1 MILVCPTYIM
11 SMIRWS
17 LSKIDYYVVDMNSSY
32 LNFKDKH
39 ILVVGD
45 VMLDRYWH
53 GGTSRISPEAPVQ
66 VVKVSDIED
75 RPGGAAN
82 VALGLAKLGV
92 AVTLVGVVG
101 EDDNAQVLKRCLE
114 AEGVNCQF
122 VHSPDLPTITKLR
135 VMSRHQQLIRL
146 DFEERA
152 DSLSQNSAVAEKV
165 KACLEYSDAVI
176 YSDYAKGCLADV
188 QTLIQLSNAAKVPSF
203 IDPKGD
209 DFSIYQG
216 ATLVKPNLLEF
227 ENIVGPCNSTK
238 ELEEKAKALRDKYSW
253 QALLVTRGED
263 GLVLL
268 ESGKAPFSLATA
280 AQEVFDVTG
289 AGDTVV
295 AVLTAVYVTSK
306 RFTDAVEYANQAA
319 GYVVGKL
326 GTASISSE
334 RLEAI
339 MFQRNRTT
347 NFGVLSPTDILEQIK
362 LAQMDGKKV
371 VFTNG
376 CFDILHPG
384 HVAYMKQAKAL
395 GDRLI
400 VAVNTDESVKRLK
413 GEKRPI
419 NNLAH
424 RMAVLEGVGAIDWVT
439 WFDEDTPK
447 EIIEALSPDVL
458 VKGGDYTIDTIV
470 GAQHVLDHG
479 GEVKVLTFVDGYS
492 TTAIIEKANL

>member
-1 MILVCPTYIM
+1 
-11 SMIRWS
+11 
-17 LSKIDYYVVDMNSSY
+17 MNSSY

-66 VVKVSDIED
+66 VVKVSTIED

-101 EDDNAQVLKRCLE
+101 KDENAEVLTRCLE

-122 VHSPDLPTITKLR
+122 VYSDALPTITKLR

-146 DFEERA
+146 DFEERE
-152 DSLSQNSAVAEKV
+152 DSLSQNDAVATMV
-165 KACLEYSDAVI
+165 KACLPNADAVI

-188 QTLIQLSNAAKVPSF
+188 QTLIQLSNAVDVPSF

-209 DFSIYQG
+209 DFSIYKG

-227 ENIVGPCNSTK
+227 ENIVGKCSSVK
-238 ELEEKAKALRDKYSW
+238 ELEEKAKALREQFGWD
-253 QALLVTRGED
+253 ALLVTRGEE
-263 GLVLL
+263 GLILL
-268 ESGKAPFSLATA
+268 SDNKPPYSLATA
-280 AQEVFDVTG
+280 AKEVFDVTG

-306 RFTDAVEYANQAA
+306 RFIDAVEYANQAA

-326 GTASISSE
+326 GTASINAE
-334 RLEAI
+334 QLDAI
-339 MFQRNRTT
+339 MYQRNRTT
-347 NFGVLSPTDILEQIK
+347 NFGVLSPTEVLEQIK
-362 LAQMDGKKV
+362 LAQVSGEKV

-400 VAVNTDESVKRLK
+400 VAVNTDASVKRLK

-419 NNLAH
+419 NNLEH
-424 RMAVLEGVGAIDWVT
+424 RMAVLEGIGAIDWVT

-458 VKGGDYTIDTIV
+458 VKGGDYTIESIV
-470 GAQHVLDHG
+470 GAEHVLSHG

-492 TTAIIEKANL
+492 TTSIIEKANL

>member
-1 MILVCPTYIM
+1 MV
-11 SMIRWS
+11 
-17 LSKIDYYVVDMNSSY
+17 MNSSY

-66 VVKVSDIED
+66 VVKVSNIED

-92 AVTLVGVVG
+92 SVTLIGVVG
-101 EDDNAQVLKRCLE
+101 DDENATTLERCLE
-114 AEGVNCQF
+114 SSGVVCRF
-122 VHSPDLPTITKLR
+122 VRSERLPTITKLR

-146 DFEERA
+146 DFEEFE
-152 DSLSQNSAVAEKV
+152 DNLSQNEALEKV
-165 KACLEYSDAVI
+165 VKECLPKSDAVI
-176 YSDYAKGCLADV
+176 FSDYAKGCLAGV
-188 QTLIQLSNAAKVPSF
+188 QELIKLSNTAKVPSF
-203 IDPKGD
+203 VDPKGN
-209 DFSIYQG
+209 DFSIYKG

-227 ENIVGPCNSTK
+227 ENIVGKCHSIEELEQKAK
-238 ELEEKAKALRDKYSW
+238 ELRNKFDW
-253 QALLVTRGED
+253 DALLVTRGEE
-263 GLVLL
+263 GLILL
-268 ESGKAPFSLATA
+268 SKDKSPFSLATA
-280 AQEVFDVTG
+280 AKEVFDVTG
-289 AGDTVV
+289 AGDTVI
-295 AVLTAVYVTSK
+295 AVLTAVYTTSR

-326 GTASISSE
+326 GTASISAE
-334 RLEAI
+334 RLDAI
-339 MFQRNRTT
+339 MFKRSHTR
-347 NFGVLSPTDILEQIK
+347 NFGVLSPSELLEQMK
-362 LAQMDGKKV
+362 FAQVNGEKV

-384 HVAYMKQAKAL
+384 HIAYMKQAKGL

-400 VAVNTDESVKRLK
+400 VAVNTDASVKRLK

-419 NNLAH
+419 NDLVH

-447 EIIEALSPDVL
+447 EIIELLSPDVL
-458 VKGGDYTIDTIV
+458 VKGGDYTIETTV
-470 GAQHVLDHG
+470 GSDHVIAHG
-479 GEVKVLTFVDGYS
+479 GEVKMLPFVDGYS
-492 TTAIIEKANL
+492 TTSIIKKANL

>member
-1 MILVCPTYIM
+1 
-11 SMIRWS
+11 
-17 LSKIDYYVVDMNSSY
+17 MNSSY

-66 VVKVSDIED
+66 VVKVSTIED

-92 AVTLVGVVG
+92 SVTLVGVVG
-101 EDDNAQVLKRCLE
+101 NDENADVLTQCLE
-114 AEGVNCQF
+114 KVGVNCRF
-122 VHSPDLPTITKLR
+122 VRSETLPTITKLR

-146 DFEERA
+146 DFEERE
-152 DSLSQNSAVAEKV
+152 DSLSQNEALAKV
-165 KACLEYSDAVI
+165 VEECLPESDAVI
-176 YSDYAKGCLADV
+176 FSDYAKGCLADV
-188 QTLIQLSNAAKVPSF
+188 QTLIKLSNAAKVPSF
-203 IDPKGD
+203 VDPKGE

-227 ENIVGPCNSTK
+227 ETIVGKCHSTK
-238 ELEEKAKALRDKYSW
+238 ELEEKAKALREKFGW
-253 QALLVTRGED
+253 KALLVTRGEE
-263 GLVLL
+263 GLILL
-268 ESGKAPFSLATA
+268 SEGKPPFSLATA
-280 AQEVFDVTG
+280 AKEVFDVTG

-306 RFTDAVEYANQAA
+306 RFIDAVEYANQAA

-326 GTASISSE
+326 GTASISADQ
-334 RLEAI
+334 LEAI
-339 MFQRNRTT
+339 MFQRSHST
-347 NFGVLSPTDILEQIK
+347 NFGVLSPEELLEQIK
-362 LAQMDGKKV
+362 LAQMNGEKI

-384 HVAYMKQAKAL
+384 HIAYMKQAKAL
-395 GDRLI
+395 GDRLV
-400 VAVNTDESVKRLK
+400 VAVNTDASVKRLK

-419 NNLAH
+419 NHLDH

-447 EIIEALSPDVL
+447 EIIEQLTPDVL

-470 GAQHVLDHG
+470 GADHVLAHG

-492 TTAIIEKANL
+492 TTAIIKKANL

>member
-1 MILVCPTYIM
+1 
-11 SMIRWS
+11 
-17 LSKIDYYVVDMNSSY
+17 MNSSY

-66 VVKVSDIED
+66 VVKVSNIED

-101 EDDNAQVLKRCLE
+101 KDENADVLARCLE
-114 AEGVNCQF
+114 AEGVNCRF
-122 VHSPDLPTITKLR
+122 VTSDTLPTITKLR

-146 DFEERA
+146 DFEDRE
-152 DSLSQNSAVAEKV
+152 DSLIQNDAVASMV
-165 KACLEYSDAVI
+165 KECLPASDAVI
-176 YSDYAKGCLADV
+176 FSDYAKGCLADV
-188 QTLIQLSNAAKVPSF
+188 QTLIKMANDVNVPSF
-203 IDPKGD
+203 VDPKGD

-227 ENIVGPCNSTK
+227 ENIVGQCHSVV
-238 ELEEKAKALRDKYSW
+238 ELEEKAKALREKFNWD
-253 QALLVTRGED
+253 ALLVTRGED
-263 GLVLL
+263 GLILL
-268 ESGKAPFSLATA
+268 TDDKPPFSLATA
-280 AQEVFDVTG
+280 AKEVFDVTG

-306 RFTDAVEYANQAA
+306 RFVDAVEHANQAA

-326 GTASISSE
+326 GTASINAE
-334 RLEAI
+334 QLDAI
-339 MFQRNRTT
+339 MYQRNRTT
-347 NFGVLSPTDILEQIK
+347 NFGVLSPAALLEQIK
-362 LAQMDGKKV
+362 LAQISGEKV

-400 VAVNTDESVKRLK
+400 VAVNTDASVKRLK

-419 NNLAH
+419 NNLEH
-424 RMAVLEGVGAIDWVT
+424 RMAVLEGIGAIDWVT

-447 EIIEALSPDVL
+447 EIIEVLSPDVL
-458 VKGGDYTIDTIV
+458 VKGGDYTIESIV
-470 GAQHVLDHG
+470 GADHVLSHG

-492 TTAIIEKANL
+492 TTSIIEKANL

>member
-1 MILVCPTYIM
+1 
-11 SMIRWS
+11 
-17 LSKIDYYVVDMNSSY
+17 MNSSY

-92 AVTLVGVVG
+92 SVTLVGVVG
-101 EDDNAQVLKRCLE
+101 DDENANILTRCLE
-114 AEGVNCQF
+114 KVGVTCRF
-122 VHSPDLPTITKLR
+122 VRSERLPTITKLR

-146 DFEERA
+146 DFEERE
-152 DSLSQNSAVAEKV
+152 DSQTQNEALASVVEE
-165 KACLEYSDAVI
+165 CLIASDAVI

-188 QTLIQLSNAAKVPSF
+188 QTLISLSNAVNVPSF
-203 IDPKGD
+203 VDPKGN
-209 DFSIYQG
+209 DFSIYKG

-227 ENIVGPCNSTK
+227 ETIVGKCDSTQA
-238 ELEEKAKALRDKYSW
+238 LESKAKDLRETFGW
-253 QALLVTRGED
+253 EALLVTRGED
-263 GLVLL
+263 GLILFN
-268 ESGKAPFSLATA
+268 EDKPSFSLATA
-280 AQEVFDVTG
+280 AKEVFDVTG
-289 AGDTVV
+289 AGDTVI
-295 AVLTAVYVTSK
+295 AVLAAIYVTSK

-319 GYVVGKL
+319 GFVVGKL
-326 GTASISSE
+326 GTASITADQ
-334 RLEAI
+334 LAAI
-339 MFQRNRTT
+339 MYQRSHST
-347 NFGVLSPTDILEQIK
+347 NFGVLAPEELLKQVK
-362 LAQMDGKKV
+362 FAQMNGEKV

-384 HVAYMKQAKAL
+384 HIAYMKQAKAL
-395 GDRLI
+395 GERLI
-400 VAVNTDESVKRLK
+400 VAVNTDASVKRLK

-419 NNLAH
+419 NNLVH

-458 VKGGDYTIDTIV
+458 VKGGDYTIKTTV
-470 GAQHVLDHG
+470 GADHVLSTG
-479 GEVKVLTFVDGYS
+479 GEVKILSFVDGYS
-492 TTAIIEKANL
+492 TTSIIEKANF

>member
-1 MILVCPTYIM
+1 
-11 SMIRWS
+11 
-17 LSKIDYYVVDMNSSY
+17 MNSSY

-66 VVKVSDIED
+66 VVKVSTIED

-92 AVTLVGVVG
+92 SVTLVGIVG
-101 EDDNAQVLKRCLE
+101 NDENADVLTQCLE
-114 AEGVNCQF
+114 KVGVNCRF
-122 VHSPDLPTITKLR
+122 VRSKTLPTITKLR

-146 DFEERA
+146 DFEERE
-152 DSLSQNSAVAEKV
+152 DSLSQNEALAKV
-165 KACLEYSDAVI
+165 VEECLPESDAVI
-176 YSDYAKGCLADV
+176 FSDYAKGCLADV
-188 QTLIQLSNAAKVPSF
+188 QTLIKLSNAAKVPSF
-203 IDPKGD
+203 VDPKGE

-227 ENIVGPCNSTK
+227 ETIVGKCRSTK
-238 ELEEKAKALRDKYSW
+238 ELEEKAQALREKFGW
-253 QALLVTRGED
+253 KALLVTRGEE
-263 GLVLL
+263 GLILL
-268 ESGKAPFSLATA
+268 SEGKPSFSLATA
-280 AQEVFDVTG
+280 AKEVFDVTG
-289 AGDTVV
+289 AGDTVI
-295 AVLTAVYVTSK
+295 AVLTAVFVTSK
-306 RFTDAVEYANQAA
+306 RFIDAVEYANQAA

-326 GTASISSE
+326 GTASISADQ
-334 RLEAI
+334 LEAI
-339 MFQRNRTT
+339 MFQRTHST
-347 NFGVLSPTDILEQIK
+347 NFGVLSPSDLLEQIK
-362 LAQMDGKKV
+362 LAQLSGEKI

-384 HVAYMKQAKAL
+384 HIAYMKQAKAL
-395 GDRLI
+395 GDRLV
-400 VAVNTDESVKRLK
+400 VAVNTDASVKRLK

-419 NNLAH
+419 NHLDH

-447 EIIEALSPDVL
+447 EIIEQLTPDVL

-470 GAQHVLDHG
+470 GADHVLAHG

-492 TTAIIEKANL
+492 TTAIIKKANL

>member
-1 MILVCPTYIM
+1 
-11 SMIRWS
+11 
-17 LSKIDYYVVDMNSSY
+17 MNSSY

-66 VVKVSDIED
+66 VVKVSNIED

-92 AVTLVGVVG
+92 SVTLVGVVG
-101 EDDNAQVLKRCLE
+101 QDENAQVLQDCLE
-114 AEGVNCQF
+114 KEGVRCRF
-122 VHSPDLPTITKLR
+122 VESKELPTITKLR

-146 DFEERA
+146 DFEERV
-152 DSLSQNSAVAEKV
+152 DSLSQNEALAEVV
-165 KACLEYSDAVI
+165 KQTLSDVDAVI
-176 YSDYAKGCLADV
+176 FSDYAKGCLADIP
-188 QTLIQLSNAAKVPSF
+188 QLIKLANQANVPSLV
-203 IDPKGD
+203 DPKGN

-227 ENIVGPCNSTK
+227 ETIVGTCHSTEELESKAK
-238 ELEEKAKALRDKYSW
+238 ELKARFGW
-253 QALLVTRGED
+253 HALLVTRGED

-268 ESGKAPFSLATA
+268 DGDKTPFYLATA
-280 AQEVFDVTG
+280 AREVFDVTG
-289 AGDTVV
+289 AGDTVI
-295 AVLTAVYVTSK
+295 AVLTAIYVTSK
-306 RFTDAVEYANQAA
+306 RFVDAVEYANQAA

-326 GTASISSE
+326 GTAFITADQ
-334 RLEAI
+334 LETI
-339 MFQRNRTT
+339 MYQRTHSK
-347 NFGVLSPTDILEQIK
+347 NFGVLSPDALLQQIK
-362 LAQMDGKKV
+362 LAQVNGEKV

-400 VAVNTDESVKRLK
+400 VAVNTDASVKRLK
-413 GEKRPI
+413 GDKRPI
-419 NNLAH
+419 NNLEH
-424 RMAVLEGVGAIDWVT
+424 RMAVLESVGAIDWVT

-447 EIIEALSPDVL
+447 KLIELLSPDVL
-458 VKGGDYTIDTIV
+458 VKGGDYSIETIV
-470 GAQHVLDHG
+470 GADHVLANG
-479 GEVKVLTFVDGYS
+479 GEVKVLTFLNGYS
-492 TTAIIEKANL
+492 TTSIIEKANL

>member
-1 MILVCPTYIM
+1 
-11 SMIRWS
+11 
-17 LSKIDYYVVDMNSSY
+17 MNSSY

-66 VVKVSDIED
+66 VVKVSTIED

-92 AVTLVGVVG
+92 SVTLVGVVG
-101 EDDNAQVLKRCLE
+101 NDENADVLTQCLE
-114 AEGVNCQF
+114 KVGVNCRF
-122 VHSPDLPTITKLR
+122 VRSETLPTITKLR

-146 DFEERA
+146 DFEERE
-152 DSLSQNSAVAEKV
+152 DSLSQNEALAKV
-165 KACLEYSDAVI
+165 VEECLPESDAVI
-176 YSDYAKGCLADV
+176 FSDYAKGCLADV
-188 QTLIQLSNAAKVPSF
+188 QTLIKLSNAAEVPSF
-203 IDPKGD
+203 VDPKGE

-227 ENIVGPCNSTK
+227 ETIVGKCHSTK
-238 ELEEKAKALRDKYSW
+238 ELEEKAKALREKFGW
-253 QALLVTRGED
+253 KALLVTRGEE
-263 GLVLL
+263 GLILL
-268 ESGKAPFSLATA
+268 SEGKPPFSLATA
-280 AQEVFDVTG
+280 AKEVFDVTG

-306 RFTDAVEYANQAA
+306 RFIDAVEYANQAA

-326 GTASISSE
+326 GTASISADQ
-334 RLEAI
+334 LEAI
-339 MFQRNRTT
+339 MFQRSHST
-347 NFGVLSPTDILEQIK
+347 NFGVLSPEELLEQIK
-362 LAQMDGKKV
+362 LAQMNGEKI

-384 HVAYMKQAKAL
+384 HIAYMKQAKAL
-395 GDRLI
+395 GDRLV
-400 VAVNTDESVKRLK
+400 VAVNTDASVKRLK

-419 NNLAH
+419 NHLDH

-447 EIIEALSPDVL
+447 EIIEQLTPDVL

-470 GAQHVLDHG
+470 GADHVLAHG

-492 TTAIIEKANL
+492 TTAIIKKANL